1 MVPPLC
7 ALEFFFMRGMLVC
20 FAGVLHCLE
29 DILQLVLRL
38 PTTERSVMLCCYNSL
53 TIGKVPCEQ
62 IFLSYMAFSSG
73 EGGALGYFLGG
84 YVPPGTP
91 DWHPVL
97 KKNSPKIDTPF

>member
-7 ALEFFFMRGMLVC
+7 ALEFFFMREMLVC
-20 FAGVLHCLE
+20 FAEVLHCLE

-73 EGGALGYFLGG
+73 GGGG
-84 YVPPGTP
+84 TWVFFGGVCAARDSKLAT
-91 DWHPVL
+91 H
-97 KKNSPKIDTPF
+97 S

>member
-73 EGGALGYFLGG
+73 GGGRYFLGG
-84 YVPPGTP
+84 YVPPGTLLFLYLF
-91 DWHPVL
+91 DL
-97 KKNSPKIDTPF
+97 YIK

>member
-29 DILQLVLRL
+29 DILQLVLRF
-38 PTTERSVMLCCYNSL
+38 PTTERSVMLCCDNSL

-62 IFLSYMAFSSG
+62 IFLSYMAFSSR
-73 EGGALGYFLGG
+73 GGGG
-84 YVPPGTP
+84 
-91 DWHPVL
+91 
-97 KKNSPKIDTPF
+97 

>member
-29 DILQLVLRL
+29 DILQLVLRF
-38 PTTERSVMLCCYNSL
+38 PTTERSVMLCCDNSL

-62 IFLSYMAFSSG
+62 IFLSYMAFSVYEVACVACQPSQFKTDKRR
-73 EGGALGYFLGG
+73 ERLC
-84 YVPPGTP
+84 
-91 DWHPVL
+91 
-97 KKNSPKIDTPF
+97 KR